1 MKYGAAAIFFG
12 FFLVESVAWAHGE
25 HEPVGLTGIAPLWVW
40 LAGGALL
47 LIVAAVLVRQAK
59 QGRLIGARFQGFS
72 RNARLLL
79 LRSPF
84 SGLSVSLLRLLFN
97 LYLLAVGFDTLFVA
111 KFAAINWTCHGLS
124 VIPSGIL
131 SDLFGRRRV
140 FLIGYSGNLLATTA
154 VIFITDPQIMLIL
167 AAVMGLF
174 EGGHAI
180 VGPPFMVEQSREDER
195 VNLFSL
201 NGGIQVAAASVGNLA
216 GGLLPLLLAS
226 LF

>member
-1 MKYGAAAIFFG
+1 MRYLMNIIALCSI
-12 FFLVESVAWAHGE
+12 LLSSLAWAHGE
-25 HEPVGLTGIAPLWVW
+25 HDPNAPRFAAPFWIW
-40 LAGGALL
+40 LVGGALL
-47 LIVAAVLVRQAK
+47 LVIVFVLVRQARK
-59 QGRLIGARFQGFS
+59 GTLIGERFSGFS

-97 LYLLAVGFDTLFVA
+97 LYLLAVGFDMLFVA

-140 FLIGYSGNLLATTA
+140 FLIGYGGNLLATTT
-154 VIFITDPQIMLIL
+154 VIFVTDPTWLLVL
-167 AAVMGLF
+167 AGIIGLF

-180 VGPPFMVEQSREDER
+180 VET
-195 VNLFSL
+195 NLF
-201 NGGIQVAAASVGNLA
+201 NDLA
-216 GGLLPLLLAS
+216 ILELQHSRSSEMHLPAGRCR
-226 LF
+226 